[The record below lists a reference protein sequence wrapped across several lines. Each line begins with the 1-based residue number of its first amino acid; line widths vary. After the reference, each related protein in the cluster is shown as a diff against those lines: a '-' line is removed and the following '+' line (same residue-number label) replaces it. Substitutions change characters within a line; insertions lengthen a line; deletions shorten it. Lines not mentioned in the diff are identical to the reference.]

1 MILSIPDRGIRDR
14 LVSSLSKNNRHTD
27 SKGNSNGKAHKTIN
41 KVPTENEEASL
52 EENSSLLCSV
62 HV

>member
-1 MILSIPDRGIRDR
+1 MIPSISNKGNRDH
-14 LVSSLSKNNRHTD
+14 LVSSLSKNNGHTD
-27 SKGNSNGKAHKTIN
+27 SKGNSNGKAHKTTN